1 MLEKNKNNNLSDLFL
16 YNSYKNDFNNFLSVR
31 NKLKTNKLNVFEDK
45 NSQINIY
52 KSRNAMNEKIK
63 NVLYNI
69 MDEKKYITQN
79 QTVYEKKYKRKK
91 KEFTNSHFKNLN
103 SISSKEKLLDMKFY
117 LNKKFSLSP
126 SYKINSYNY
135 KPNNLTNNNEDDFY
149 NEKGNNI
156 KINLLKKNKKTMKKS
171 QSNKNTIDYNK
182 NNNIYFYINMKIRGL
197 LNNYETNN
205 QYNYKKKDK
214 KNTKNNKDNSLI
226 TFIKN
231 EVKERRNYLI
241 NN

>member
-69 MDEKKYITQN
+69 MDEKKYKTQN
-79 QTVYEKKYKRKK
+79 QTVYEKKYKKKK
-91 KEFTNSHFKNLN
+91 KEFSNSHFKNLN
-103 SISSKEKLLDMKFY
+103 SLSSKEKLLDMKFY
-117 LNKKFSLSP
+117 LNKNFSLSP

-135 KPNNLTNNNEDDFY
+135 KQNNLKNNKEDDFY
-149 NEKGNNI
+149 NEKDNNI
-156 KINLLKKNKKTMKKS
+156 KINLLKKNKKTIKKS